1 MTTPDP
7 HTWNAWPYVWED
19 YDPAT
24 DDPARQ
30 RVLGEF
36 AARTLHRLDR
46 LQDELYALS
55 RELRFLAEAARV
67 AELPSRVFLID
78 EAIAVGALV
87 GVVPEA
93 LRDMAARFPIRGLD
107 YEGEPC

>member
-1 MTTPDP
+1 MTADP
-7 HTWNAWPYVWED
+7 PWNAWPHVWAD

-24 DDPARQ
+24 DDPARP

-55 RELRFLAEAARV
+55 RELRFLAEAARE
-67 AELPSRVFLID
+67 AGLPSRVYLIE
-78 EAIAVGALV
+78 EAIAVAALV
-87 GVVPEA
+87 SVVPEQ

-107 YEGEPC
+107 YEEEL